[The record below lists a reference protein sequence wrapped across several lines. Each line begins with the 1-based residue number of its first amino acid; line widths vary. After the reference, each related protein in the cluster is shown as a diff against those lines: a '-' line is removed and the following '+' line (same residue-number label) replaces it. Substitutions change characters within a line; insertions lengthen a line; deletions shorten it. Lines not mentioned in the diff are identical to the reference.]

1 MIKKYEVDK
10 HGLYFLSK
18 SDIEFEIEEQ
28 LKGYNPELLKTP
40 KVTQNIKQEGK
51 SNDKGFKDSFKKIS

>member
-28 LKGYNPELLKTP
+28 LKGYNPKLLKTP
-40 KVTQNIKQEGK
+40 KVHTKYKAGGK
-51 SNDKGFKDSFKKIS
+51 K

>member
-18 SDIEFEIEEQ
+18 SDIEFE
-28 LKGYNPELLKTP
+28 LKVYNPELLKTP
-40 KVTQNIKQEGK
+40 KVHTKYKAEGK
-51 SNDKGFKDSFKKIS
+51 K